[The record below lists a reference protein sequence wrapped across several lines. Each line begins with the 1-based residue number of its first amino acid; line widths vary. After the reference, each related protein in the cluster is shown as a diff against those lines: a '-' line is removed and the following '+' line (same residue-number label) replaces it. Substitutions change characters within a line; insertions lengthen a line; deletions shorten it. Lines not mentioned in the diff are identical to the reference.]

1 MGLINILKQ
10 ILFSSLIGSNYAESA
25 EEADSEEALEF
36 DNEGYPQL
44 LENILEL
51 RLHRRKAILRQF
63 MAAARCPC
71 YLESLQKCVLTMK
84 LQDSTSF
91 KAVFLGP
98 ILRNIRRTI

>member
-1 MGLINILKQ
+1 M
-10 ILFSSLIGSNYAESA
+10 GSNYAEST

-36 DNEGYPQL
+36 DDEGYPQL
-44 LENILEL
+44 PENILEM

-63 MAAARCPC
+63 MAAARCLC
-71 YLESLQKCVLTMK
+71 YLKSLQKSVLTMK

-98 ILRNIRRTI
+98 ISRNIHHTI